1 MSVSIAFAFLLIT
14 ATNLVY
20 AQPDQIHSYITNS
33 VNIQNMQVKKS
44 TQEILILHTS
54 MIPLLKSHGNYV
66 RLSQSQTTTGTKPF
80 SIQPFANDTAGLLD
94 ALRFLDIIWV
104 QL

>member
-33 VNIQNMQVKKS
+33 VNIQNMQVKKVHAGD
-44 TQEILILHTS
+44 IDIAYKYDTS
-54 MIPLLKSHGNYV
+54 PQIT
-66 RLSQSQTTTGTKPF
+66 R
-80 SIQPFANDTAGLLD
+80 
-94 ALRFLDIIWV
+94 
-104 QL
+104 